1 MITKAEYLERMEKL
15 QQKVVEKELDAFLV
29 SAEESIYYLTGV
41 SYRPLERPFFILV
54 HPNRAA
60 TLIVPA
66 LEEQHLRNAPNVGKV
81 LSYWDYPAPAGKGW
95 MDLLRQGLEGTDKLG
110 IEPTQPQEITWMI
123 KHYSPRPHSLVE
135 DLRLVKSP
143 AEVEMLRHAARYAD
157 LGVEKV
163 IKTAYYGVSDLEL
176 FSQGRSVQMRIM
188 KETEYDVLTTSVL
201 VGAWPAPLSAQP
213 HGVPKLSDRLKEGP
227 HIALALIRAN
237 GYAAECERT
246 FFTAHPTQEQ
256 VDAFEVMREARRR
269 AFNLARPGV
278 LASELDLAASQYLIE
293 KGYGNYL
300 LHRTGHGFG
309 LGSHEG
315 PWIADGSQDILK
327 ENMLISIEP
336 GIYLPEIGGIRH
348 SDTLLITSSGCE
360 SLTHYPS
367 ELKKLVILPLK
378 PLKRFSGSITRWAV
392 RMR

>member
-163 IKTAYYGVSDLEL
+163 IKTAYFGVSDLEL

>member
-1 MITKAEYLERMEKL
+1 
-15 QQKVVEKELDAFLV
+15 
-29 SAEESIYYLTGV
+29 
-41 SYRPLERPFFILV
+41 
-54 HPNRAA
+54 
-60 TLIVPA
+60 
-66 LEEQHLRNAPNVGKV
+66 
-81 LSYWDYPAPAGKGW
+81 
-95 MDLLRQGLEGTDKLG
+95 
-110 IEPTQPQEITWMI
+110 MI

-135 DLRLVKSP
+135 DLRLIKSP

-163 IKTAYYGVSDLEL
+163 IKTAYFGVSDLEL

-278 LASELDLAASQYLIE
+278 LAAELDLVASQYLIE

-315 PWIADGSQDILK
+315 PWIAEGSQDILK

-360 SLTHYPS
+360 SLTRYPS

-378 PLKRFSGSITRWAV
+378 PLKRLSGSITRRAV

>member
-66 LEEQHLRNAPNVGKV
+66 LEEKHLRNAPNVGEV

-95 MDLLRQGLEGTDKLG
+95 MDLLRKGLEGTDKLG

-246 FFTAHPTQEQ
+246 FFTAHPSQEQ

-278 LASELDLAASQYLIE
+278 LAAELDLAASQYLIE

-378 PLKRFSGSITRWAV
+378 PLKRLSGSITRWAV